1 MLDGCPD
8 SPGSLPPRR
17 EVLQLVKELADLRLH
32 GLHICATSR
41 PEVHI
46 RAVLELLAFCLVFLH
61 DEIGQKADVA
71 DYVRSMVNEAPSTA
85 MMRWRAD
92 DKNLVIET
100 LTERADGM

>member
-1 MLDGCPD
+1 M
-8 SPGSLPPRR
+8 
-17 EVLQLVKELADLRLH
+17 KELADLRLR
-32 GLHICATSR
+32 GLYICATSH

-46 RAVLELLAFCLVFLH
+46 RAVLELLAFRLVSLH

-71 DYVRSMVNEAPSTA
+71 DYVCSMVNEAPSTA
-85 MMRWRAD
+85 MMRWRVD